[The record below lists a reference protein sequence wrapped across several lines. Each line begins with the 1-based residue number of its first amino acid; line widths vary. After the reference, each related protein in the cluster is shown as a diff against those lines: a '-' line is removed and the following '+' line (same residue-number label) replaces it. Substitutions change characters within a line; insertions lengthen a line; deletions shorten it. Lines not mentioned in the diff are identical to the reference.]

1 MYIVTQKNEMSKFS
15 KVKKIIING
24 VRRIMKA
31 TSFETSVDNYKAD
44 NFSLMDGEML
54 DTDSVRE
61 DFMESE
67 VDYEIKPKK
76 NEKKENN
83 YKFNHELR
91 LVNAYFK
98 EVGSETLLKAKDEI
112 NIAAKIKECELQAKI
127 VIKVIK
133 LSSGRT
139 IKGSIE
145 EVAQEY
151 RNLLNDPSFKKQ
163 IGCEDYKRL
172 QKHLMV
178 LEAYV
183 KNANKLKN
191 FFVRANLRLVASMAK
206 KYVGRGVPFLDLIQE
221 GNLGLIKAVER
232 FDHTKGYRFST
243 YACWWINQAMNRG
256 VFNQTRTVK
265 IPAYVLEKA
274 GKVWSERAKFIEE
287 TGQEPHPREIAS
299 KVDMSVENVRQVLES
314 NNGNNMV
321 RLDSPVWN
329 GEKATY
335 MDYMEDSQSLPV
347 DTLIA
352 EGSIPSSVEHALDML
367 DERERDVVKMR
378 FGVGY
383 NQSFT
388 LDEIGKSF
396 GLTRERIR
404 QIEKKALQKMRDSS
418 SAPALRSLIEK
429 N

>member
-1 MYIVTQKNEMSKFS
+1 
-15 KVKKIIING
+15 
-24 VRRIMKA
+24 MKA
-31 TSFETSVDNYKAD
+31 TSFDTAVDDYNAD
-44 NFSLMDGEML
+44 NLSLIDGEMI
-54 DTDSVRE
+54 DTNPIRE
-61 DFMESE
+61 DLMESE
-67 VDYEIKPKK
+67 VDYDTKPKK

-83 YKFNHELR
+83 YQFNQELR

-98 EVGSETLLKAKDEI
+98 EVGCETLLKAKDEI

-127 VIKVIK
+127 VIKVIQQ
-133 LSSGRT
+133 SSGKR

-145 EVAQEY
+145 EIAQEY
-151 RNLLNDPSFKKQ
+151 RNLFNDPLFKKEFSCDQ
-163 IGCEDYKRL
+163 YKGI
-172 QKHLMV
+172 QKHLVV

-183 KNANKLKN
+183 KKANQLRD

-232 FDHTKGYRFST
+232 YDHTKGYRFST

-274 GKVWSERAKFIEE
+274 GKVWSERAKFVEE
-287 TGQEPHPREIAS
+287 TGHEPHAREIAS

-335 MDYMEDSQSLPV
+335 MDYMEDSELLPV
-347 DTLIA
+347 DNLIA
-352 EGSIPSSVEHALDML
+352 EVSIPSSVEHALDML
-367 DERERDVVKMR
+367 DEREREVVKMR
-378 FGVGY
+378 FGVGH

-404 QIEKKALQKMRDSS
+404 QIEKKALQKMRESS